1 MTETRYFTRQEAAD
15 VCGYSVDT
23 LRRDERAGKLPN
35 RRARGD
41 GVVEI
46 AIADLVACGR
56 LDPFAATAPLHDMAT
71 KGRTERELA
80 DACQLLAVKD
90 VQIEAFGLRAKSADE
105 KIAFLRSVLRQRP
118 SPIES
123 R

>member
-1 MTETRYFTRQEAAD
+1 MTETRYLTRQEAAEI
-15 VCGYSVDT
+15 CGCSVDT
-23 LRRDERAGKLPN
+23 LRRDERASKLPN
-35 RRARGD
+35 CRARGD

-56 LDPFAATAPLHDMAT
+56 LDPFAATAPLHDIAT

-80 DACQLLAVKD
+80 DARHLLAVKD

-105 KIAFLRSVLRQRP
+105 EVAFLRSVLRQRA
-118 SPIES
+118 S
-123 R
+123 